1 MMMKK
6 FFLKISE
13 DYQLLEKAILKDNK
27 IILPI
32 LSGVVFVSI
41 FGRLDIIIIISSLI
55 AFVDF
60 NTFYIPD
67 ILNYFVI
74 VYGLINF
81 NLYYF
86 ILAIVL
92 GIILY
97 IYFKKEKIGF
107 GDLKLIFGLTL
118 IFGSRIF
125 EIIIFSILTT
135 FIFDRRKRIPLGFYL
150 YWGVIIENIWFFNFY
165 PVAFF

>member
-1 MMMKK
+1 MKKK
-6 FFLKISE
+6 FFLKINE
-13 DYQLLEKAILKDNK
+13 DFQLFKKAILKDNK

-32 LSGVVFVSI
+32 LSGVIFVGI
-41 FGRLDIIIIISSLI
+41 FGNLNILIIISALI

-67 ILNYFVI
+67 ILNYLI
-74 VYGLINF
+74 IIYGLINF
-81 NLYYF
+81 NLYYS
-86 ILAIVL
+86 ILAIIL

-118 IFGSRIF
+118 IFGTKIF

-150 YWGVIIENIWFFNFY
+150 YWGVIIENIWFFNFH
-165 PVAFF
+165 PFTFF